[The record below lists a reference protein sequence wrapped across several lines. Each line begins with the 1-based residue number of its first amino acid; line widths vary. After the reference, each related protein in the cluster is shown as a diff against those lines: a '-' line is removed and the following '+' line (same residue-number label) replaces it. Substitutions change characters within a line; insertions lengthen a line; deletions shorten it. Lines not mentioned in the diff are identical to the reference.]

1 MMSVMVCYLSRNM
14 NEEKLIP
21 SCECSSL
28 LGEKMNKIILYKK
41 NQRQKI
47 HKNVFKQPLF
57 SSLGVVFCIYMFN

>member
-1 MMSVMVCYLSRNM
+1 MLKTFVYFVQNAVTALKN
-14 NEEKLIP
+14 NLEKSIP

-47 HKNVFKQPLF
+47 HKMCLNNHFL
-57 SSLGVVFCIYMFN
+57 VV